1 VRRNKLE
8 ICLHF
13 VWGTWDRLPLVTL
26 DRERDLYRYIE
37 TVCKGDKC
45 EVLAIGG
52 MPDHVHLLIL
62 FQNTLS
68 VADLMNHV
76 KGGSSRFVSEKLAPG
91 QWFAWQSNYGAFSI
105 SRRDRN
111 MVIRYINNQKQ
122 HHREGTLWPDAEHT
136 CDTF

>member
-1 VRRNKLE
+1 MRRNKLE

-13 VWGTWDRLPLVTL
+13 VWGTWDRLPLVTQ
-26 DRERDLYRYIE
+26 DRERDIYRYIE
-37 TVCKGDKC
+37 TVCKDDKC

-52 MPDHVHLLIL
+52 MPDHIHLLVL

-76 KGGSSRFVSEKLAPG
+76 KGGSSRFVSEQLAPG
-91 QWFAWQSNYGAFSI
+91 QWFAWQGNYGAFSV

-111 MVIRYINNQKQ
+111 LVI
-122 HHREGTLWPDAEHT
+122 D
-136 CDTF
+136 